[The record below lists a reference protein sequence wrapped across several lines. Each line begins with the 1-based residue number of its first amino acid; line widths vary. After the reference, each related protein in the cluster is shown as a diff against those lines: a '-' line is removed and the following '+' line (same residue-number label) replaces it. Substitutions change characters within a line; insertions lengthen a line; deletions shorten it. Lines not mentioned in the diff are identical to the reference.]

1 MCLKLKIKKKL
12 KKYRYIDC
20 LKYLL
25 YRIILVSGLVFLTM
39 ESVAQ
44 QDPMYTQYM
53 ENLQIINPAYA
64 GSKDLLSMMVVSRN
78 QWVSLPGAPDTR
90 TFAVHSPV
98 KGARMGLGLSL
109 LSDHIGPVKQ
119 TGLYFDYS
127 YRLYFSNQ
135 RTLALGLKGGVNF
148 YDANISNLS
157 TNDPNDP
164 VFAYDINRKF
174 LPNLGVGAFFYTNQY
189 YFGLSI
195 PKLID
200 NAINKNGVSVQNISR
215 EQMHVF
221 FMSGYVYDVNRI
233 VKFKPAILAKY
244 VMNAPLS
251 IDLSGTF
258 LFYERLWL
266 GAMYRLGDSFGG
278 LFQLQITNQ
287 IKIGYSYDLPINQ
300 LGAYN
305 NGTHEIM
312 ISFDFVS
319 KGGKVRSPRYF

>member
-1 MCLKLKIKKKL
+1 MDRKKH
-12 KKYRYIDC
+12 ISSC
-20 LKYLL
+20 QHPVSW
-25 YRIILVSGLVFLTM
+25 IILVFALLFLAR
-39 ESVAQ
+39 ESAAQ

-90 TFAVHSPV
+90 TFAAHSPV
-98 KGARMGLGLSL
+98 KGAQMGLGLSL

-119 TGLYFDYS
+119 TGMYIDYS
-127 YRLYFSNQ
+127 YRIFFTNQ

-164 VFAYDINRKF
+164 VFAYDINRRF
-174 LPNLGVGAFFYTNQY
+174 LPNVGVGAFFYTNQY

-200 NAINKNGVSVQNISR
+200 NTINKNGVSVQNISR
-215 EQMHVF
+215 EQMHIF

-244 VMNAPLS
+244 VMNAPFS

-266 GAMYRLGDSFGG
+266 GAMYRMGDSFGG

-312 ISFDFVS
+312 VSFDFVS
-319 KGGKVRSPRYF
+319 KGEKVRSPRYF